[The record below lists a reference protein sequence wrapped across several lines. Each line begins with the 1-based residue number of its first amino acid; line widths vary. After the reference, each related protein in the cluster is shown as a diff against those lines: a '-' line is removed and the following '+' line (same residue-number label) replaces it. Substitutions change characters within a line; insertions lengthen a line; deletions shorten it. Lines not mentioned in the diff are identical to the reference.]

1 MYSEAGP
8 ERDAITRRRFCNR
21 VLLASTALALAAK
34 GLRAQGV
41 KRHGVLLEYP
51 PIKIDGAESVMPGS
65 FLYFSYPTSNDA
77 AVLMRAPDG
86 QYFAYARKCA
96 HLGCSVDYN
105 GARRCLI
112 CPCHQGTYDARTG
125 FVLFG
130 PPSRPLDPIVLQMRT
145 GGQVWA
151 VGKTIGNSS
160 PNV

>member
-8 ERDAITRRRFCNR
+8 EKKGITRRRFCNR
-21 VLLASTALALAAK
+21 VLLTSTALALAAK

-41 KRHGVLLEYP
+41 KLHDLLLAYP
-51 PIKIDGAESVMPGS
+51 PMKIDGAESILPGS

-96 HLGCSVDYN
+96 HRGCSVDFSA
-105 GARRCLI
+105 ARRSLI
-112 CPCHQGTYDARTG
+112 CPCHQGAYDARTG

-130 PPSRPLDPIVLQMRT
+130 PPARPLDPIVLQMQS
-145 GGQVWA
+145 GQVWA
-151 VGKTIGNSS
+151 VGRTIGNRN
-160 PNV
+160 PNA